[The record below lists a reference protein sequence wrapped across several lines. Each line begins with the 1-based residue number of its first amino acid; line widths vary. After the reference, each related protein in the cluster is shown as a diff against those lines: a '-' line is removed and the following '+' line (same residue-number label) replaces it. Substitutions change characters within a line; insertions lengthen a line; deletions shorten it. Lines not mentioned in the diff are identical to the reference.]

1 MVAAVGAV
9 AAIGGAVISSSATK
23 SAAGKQARATDA
35 ANAEQARQY
44 DNNVALQAPTIN
56 TGNAARDRLSYL
68 LGLSPTGYGGSTS
81 VGGLGGSAGGAPPL
95 TYDALREQ
103 MLGQYSTTKTV
114 GGGQWAPPDFSGDP
128 MGQFRSSAE
137 TEPTFQQNYDAQG
150 NFVGMQPRSWDQTSI
165 DEAGLD
171 TAIRARL
178 AEQEAAT
185 KKAQG
190 DALAAAQAD
199 PNYGR
204 LSQEFQFQTYTPDKF
219 SYTGEDLYDDP
230 SYKFRLDQGQ
240 KALDRQGA
248 ASGRFLSGSQ
258 LQASS
263 NYNQGAASQEFQNA
277 YGRALG
283 TFGTNEGN
291 RANAFATNEGNRF
304 NAFQANFNNSVNPL
318 LSLAGAATLGSQN
331 LGAAGASSA
340 AQIGAN
346 NTANANAQGAAGI
359 ANANNISGAMTGAV
373 NNYQSN
379 QLMNSLMSRN
389 VNNNPAVLNSA
400 NASSDPIY
408 ALGSANG
415 NWWGGSK

>member
-1 MVAAVGAV
+1 MVAAIAGVATVAGA
-9 AAIGGAVISSSATK
+9 AMSSSATK
-23 SAAGKQARATDA
+23 SAAKGQQAATDA

-68 LGLSPTGYGGSTS
+68 LGLSPTGYSGSTAVGGVGGSAAPGQAAPSYDSVRNELLGQYTRTSGAPGPNGALAPGQSFTGFS
-81 VGGLGGSAGGAPPL
+81 VGGSGAQYGGAGDATGVPGW
-95 TYDALREQ
+95 YDNRNQ
-103 MLGQYSTTKTV
+103 GTSTV
-114 GGGQWAPPDFSGDP
+114 
-128 MGQFRSSAE
+128 
-137 TEPTFQQNYDAQG
+137 
-150 NFVGMQPRSWDQTSI
+150 
-165 DEAGLD
+165 DEAGLES
-171 TAIRARL
+171 AIQARL
-178 AEQEAAT
+178 AEQRSAA
-185 KKAQG
+185 
-190 DALAAAQAD
+190 AAAQQAAQSAAASD

-204 LSQEFQFQTYTPDKF
+204 LAEQFQFEKYTPETF
-219 SYTGEDLYDDP
+219 SYTGQDLYDDP

-248 ASGRFLSGSQ
+248 ASGRFLSGAQ

-277 YGRALG
+277 YSRALG

-291 RANAFATNEGNRF
+291 RASAFASNEGNRF
-304 NAFQANFNNSVNPL
+304 NAYQANFNNSVNPL

-331 LGAAGASSA
+331 LGSAGAASA

-379 QLMNSLMSRN
+379 QLMNTLLNRN
-389 VNNNPAVLNSA
+389 TSINNNPYSSA
-400 NASSDPIY
+400 GGLPNAAAYDFTRD
-408 ALGSANG
+408 
-415 NWWGGSK
+415 